1 MAYANWILTILAV
14 ITLIFA
20 IWPSIAGAEGSKW
33 IIVIAAIIVLIVTW
47 TCVKCKYCGP
57 KK

>member
-1 MAYANWILTILAV
+1 MACANWILTILAV

-20 IWPSIAGAEGSKW
+20 FWPSIAGAGASKW
-33 IIVIAAIIVLIVTW
+33 IIIIAAIIVIIVAW
-47 TCVKCKYCGP
+47 TGVECKYCGP